1 MLKRWQ
7 IVSIICAVI
16 CAGLSIFSYFRLSPW
31 IFLVCI
37 CLFTSFMILLAILC
51 KQSAPKQSEN
61 EDDPDERIVA
71 IKKEWR
77 EETDRLKAELTECQ
91 TARASLEEQLASFQ
105 DRNTEFMMEIEQ
117 LQLENT
123 ALTDQVN
130 SPAPVKADE
139 PSLSSV
145 LPKYLPDPS
154 ESTIVNLIA
163 VAESVIRELHDDA
176 VMAGITIQVS
186 TTDDEL
192 LVKADQNTL
201 RILFRNIIDNSI
213 KYMQRHGSLIITA
226 SSIGDDI
233 FIVCKD
239 TGNGLSEQET
249 SHVFELNYQGSN
261 RISGNGLGLFQAKA
275 IVDYY
280 GGTIYAKSTSGR
292 GMGIY
297 IQLPA
302 VNSET
307 SNDASSEAPDEL

>member
-1 MLKRWQ
+1 MLKRLQ
-7 IVSIICAVI
+7 ILSIVCAAI
-16 CAGLSIFSYFRLSPW
+16 CAGLSIISYFRLSPW

-37 CLFTSFMILLAILC
+37 CLFTGFMILLATLCYRSVPEKPETEEENPDDRIL
-51 KQSAPKQSEN
+51 
-61 EDDPDERIVA
+61 A

-77 EETDRLKAELTECQ
+77 EETDRLKEELTECQ
-91 TARASLEEQLASFQ
+91 TARASLEEQLTSFQ
-105 DRNTEFMMEIEQ
+105 ERNTEFMMEIEKLQIDNASLSEQ
-117 LQLENT
+117 LDSMSSASNDT
-123 ALTDQVN
+123 
-130 SPAPVKADE
+130 SM
-139 PSLSSV
+139 LSSV
-145 LPKYLPDPS
+145 LPKYLPEPS

-176 VMAGITIQVS
+176 VMAGITIQLS
-186 TTDDEL
+186 TTEDEL
-192 LVKADQNTL
+192 LVRANQNIL

-226 SSIGDDI
+226 STVGDDI

-249 SHVFELNYQGSN
+249 SYVFELNYQGSN

-280 GGTIYAKSTSGR
+280 GGTIYAKSTTGR

-302 VNSET
+302 VN
-307 SNDASSEAPDEL
+307 